1 MPPGANFELRYYV
14 AIQVKPVS
22 QQVRPMQVFP
32 KLQSLG
38 TAEAEGV
45 LLSILD
51 MVLRE
56 WDLGKCTSVVKI
68 MNEFLYGRNVQQNR
82 DIIGMEESLYCWYS
96 RRILG
101 ICMSEVLKTGMEL

>member
-22 QQVRPMQVFP
+22 QQVRPMQVLP

-45 LLSILD
+45 LLSVFD
-51 MVLRE
+51 KVLRE
-56 WDLGKCTSVVKI
+56 WDLGECTSVVKI
-68 MNEFLYGRNVQQNR
+68 VNEFL
-82 DIIGMEESLYCWYS
+82 
-96 RRILG
+96 
-101 ICMSEVLKTGMEL
+101 